1 MTHAIAPIAATTPGL
16 TCRSQG
22 GAFCRR
28 VGGALWARVCP
39 PLSVDLF
46 TSVLPFPRIGGR
58 LFTRADKKY
67 TGRPRHQPTQLVAD
81 AKTQRKALRLWRFG
95 LTGSEFIGSSGADPE
110 GPPGRA
116 TGSRARQEAMPAG
129 GRGRVRRWG
138 GSEGLRRGCFRRVTG
153 SPSSTGSVRPGCKWF
168 RLVRVGPPKWLRLV
182 TRGGGV
188 CGARIPRRRGGTY
201 ARTGPDS
208 AGRE

>member
-95 LTGSEFIGSSGADPE
+95 LTGSGFIGSSGADPV

-129 GRGRVRRWG
+129 GRGRVGRWG
-138 GSEGLRRGCFRRVTG
+138 GSAGVVRGCFRRVTG
-153 SPSSTGSVRPGCKWF
+153 STGSPSSPSSTGSVRPGCKWF
-168 RLVRVGPPKWLRLV
+168 GWLRVGLPKWVRSV

-188 CGARIPRRRGGTY
+188 
-201 ARTGPDS
+201 
-208 AGRE
+208 